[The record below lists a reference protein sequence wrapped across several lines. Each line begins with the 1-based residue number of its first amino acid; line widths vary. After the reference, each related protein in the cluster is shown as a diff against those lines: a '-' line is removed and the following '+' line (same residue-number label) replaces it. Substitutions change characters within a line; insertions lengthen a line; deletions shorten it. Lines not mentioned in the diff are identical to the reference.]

1 MHAPTPPPA
10 PGQGPRT
17 GALASPETALKSY
30 GPSDKGSPG
39 EGSPAAGA
47 SRRHGGPLRDP
58 AHQHRRDALFLAL
71 CAIFLTALV
80 MGNIIGTTK
89 FVTLF
94 SLTFPEWML
103 GLVPAIVRDGSTWSM
118 VVPVGV
124 IAFPATFL
132 ATDLVSE
139 LFGRKKAQL
148 LVWVGFGMNVF
159 LLAVMTLNHLLPD
172 ASGVSGGTSLFEGVY
187 GFMVANVAASM
198 IAYLAAQ
205 FIDVRLFHFWK
216 TATKG
221 KHLWLRNNASTMVSQ
236 LVDSTAILT
245 ILYLAGNLGDAV
257 TGIGTLV
264 ILILNSYLF
273 KALAAALDTPLIYL
287 GAYLFRN
294 YEEDPAGYALFESG
308 AERLQ
313 AGAGGGGAA

>member
-1 MHAPTPPPA
+1 
-10 PGQGPRT
+10 
-17 GALASPETALKSY
+17 
-30 GPSDKGSPG
+30 
-39 EGSPAAGA
+39 
-47 SRRHGGPLRDP
+47 
-58 AHQHRRDALFLAL
+58 
-71 CAIFLTALV
+71 

-94 SLTFPEWML
+94 SVTFPTWML
-103 GLVPAIVRDGSTWSM
+103 GLVPEIVRDGRTWSM

-159 LLAVMTLNHLLPD
+159 LLAVMTINHLLPD
-172 ASGVSGGTSLFEGVY
+172 AMGVSGGTSLFEGVY
-187 GFMVANVAASM
+187 GFMVANVVASM

-216 TATKG
+216 KVTNG
-221 KHLWLRNNASTMVSQ
+221 RHLWLRNNASTMVSQ

-257 TGIGTLV
+257 TGVGTLV

-273 KALAAALDTPLIYL
+273 KAMAAALDTPLIYL
-287 GAYLFRN
+287 GAFLFRN
-294 YEEDPAGYALFESG
+294 YEEDPDGHPFFEKG
-308 AERLQ
+308 PVRL
-313 AGAGGGGAA
+313 AGGPAATSGSPS